1 MAAAQSSSEK
11 TDGNLKEG
19 AMDMAEMAT
28 SVRDM
33 LTVRRV
39 FGEPY
44 ERDGVT
50 VIPVATIV
58 GGAGGGKGEREHAGG
73 GEQEGEG
80 GGFGLIAKPAGVYVI
95 HGDQVRWQPSIDL
108 NRIIAG
114 GQLVAVVALLVI
126 RRFLRVQQERASS

>member
-1 MAAAQSSSEK
+1 MDMEKMAA
-11 TDGNLKEG
+11 
-19 AMDMAEMAT
+19 

-44 ERDGVT
+44 ERDGVM

-58 GGAGGGKGEREHAGG
+58 GGAGGGKGEREQAGG

-95 HGDQVRWQPSIDL
+95 QGDQVRWQPSVDV
-108 NRIIAG
+108 NRIVAG
-114 GQLVAVVALLVI
+114 GQLVAVVALLVV
-126 RRFLRVQQERASS
+126 RRFLRLQQERARS